1 MKASEFDDK
10 FDADEDIT
18 PHLDLDNA
26 KRHNLEQTQMKMDIP
41 TWMIKSFDKEAFK
54 LGVSRQD
61 IIKFWLSERLTH
73 NRA

>member
-26 KRHNLEQTQMKMDIP
+26 KRHNLEQTQMKIP
-41 TWMIKSFDKEAFK
+41 THGW
-54 LGVSRQD
+54 
-61 IIKFWLSERLTH
+61 
-73 NRA
+73 

>member
-18 PHLDLDNA
+18 PHLDNA
-26 KRHNLEQTQMKMDIP
+26 KRYNLEQTQMKMDIP
-41 TWMIKSFDKEAFK
+41 TWMIKSIDKEASK

-61 IIKFWLSERLTH
+61 IIKFWLSERLTY